1 MDAWTHAFSDS
12 SVFDSDAPEAPEVAG
27 APEASG
33 VSETPVIARVED
45 QAERLRRIRLLIDSG
60 LYETPERIDAT
71 IDRLAMRLSHR
82 PADG

>member
-1 MDAWTHAFSDS
+1 M
-12 SVFDSDAPEAPEVAG
+12 
-27 APEASG
+27 
-33 VSETPVIARVED
+33 IARVED